1 MSEATPFASPY
12 LDEPWRRLAWV
23 GPLAIVLWA
32 IVLTAFALLLE
43 QTAPPPEELKPLEAR
58 IVELP
63 PSPAGLQ
70 GGPAASHAA
79 SIPSRPKPGIEVRR
93 KSAPIPHPTKP
104 LPEVPPSPFGT
115 SKSPVASQPAAPAKT
130 SPNEGAG
137 VPGGSGT
144 GSGAGLGN
152 DSSGAR
158 ALYAPTPSIPDD
170 LREETLDTVALAHF
184 KVSCSGDVQVS
195 LTNPTSSPRL
205 NEILLDT
212 LRQWRFFPAMKN
224 GVAVDSEFDVRIP
237 ITVQ

>member
-1 MSEATPFASPY
+1 MNEATQSASPY
-12 LDEPWRRLAWV
+12 LDEPWRRLIWI
-23 GPLAIVLWA
+23 GPLAVVVWVIT
-32 IVLTAFALLLE
+32 LTAFALLLK

-63 PSPAGLQ
+63 PSAGLQ
-70 GGPAASHAA
+70 GGPAARPVTPRPAK
-79 SIPSRPKPGIEVRR
+79 PKPRLEV
-93 KSAPIPHPTKP
+93 KHKAVPIPHPAKP

-115 SKSPVASQPAAPAKT
+115 AKSAAATQPAAPSKA
-130 SPNEGAG
+130 SGNEGTG

-144 GSGAGLGN
+144 GSGSGLGS
-152 DSSGAR
+152 DSGGAR

-170 LREETLDTVALAHF
+170 LRGETFDTVALAHF
-184 KVSCSGDVQVS
+184 KVSYNGDVQVS
-195 LTNPTSSPRL
+195 LTRPTASPRL

-212 LRQWRFFPAMKN
+212 LKQWRFFPAMKN